1 MLVRAVLLWCCAA
14 LAAGCFPCPQQRPL
28 TSPDGGAIVCVRPTD
43 CPVEAGTLT
52 CTMTQDRLYECIGCE
67 GGQCVRWVPEACR

>member
-1 MLVRAVLLWCCAA
+1 MLTRATLL
-14 LAAGCFPCPQQRPL
+14 LLGAGLTPSCFPCPQARAL
-28 TSPDGGAIVCVRPTD
+28 TAPDAGPIVCVRSTD

-67 GGQCVRWVPEACR
+67 AGVCVRWVPEACR